1 MTDKPTPETAAKLAD
16 DPRPPN
22 DSPDY
27 ARALEIHIHLL
38 RAELADE
45 RAKKSAALIAA
56 VDDIE
61 RLTAERDSLSEAL
74 ERNCVQ
80 YVQKQQ
86 ALIAERDAAI
96 SLGRHAM
103 FCTHHTDAERVANTV
118 GGNCPICN
126 KAQIRQ
132 LAELAKAKAAEI
144 TRLAGLLDGKQS
156 QLKEVNSWLD
166 ECAKQRDD
174 ATALARNYAERMKRS
189 EAELAEARALL
200 GLLADIRAAVGD
212 PTGRLMQDE
221 LVERCRQLR
230 ADNELLRAAKEGA

>member
-1 MTDKPTPETAAKLAD
+1 MTDQPTPETDAKLD
-16 DPRPPN
+16 SGPLGPN

-27 ARALEIHIHLL
+27 VRALEIHIHLL

-61 RLTAERDSLSEAL
+61 RLTAERDDLSEAL

-86 ALIAERDAAI
+86 ALIAERDT
-96 SLGRHAM
+96 LR
-103 FCTHHTDAERVANTV
+103 AE
-118 GGNCPICN
+118 
-126 KAQIRQ
+126 
-132 LAELAKAKAAEI
+132 
-144 TRLAGLLDGKQS
+144 
-156 QLKEVNSWLD
+156 
-166 ECAKQRDD
+166 RDD
-174 ATALARNYAERMKRS
+174 ANALARNYAERMKRS
-189 EAELAEARALL
+189 DAELAEARALL
-200 GLLADIRAAVGD
+200 GLLASIRAAVGD

-230 ADNELLRAAKEGA
+230 ADRDMWQADAKQRLADNELLRAAKEGS